1 MRPVLVELARRR
13 RLGCMNIKRLLA
25 TAAMTAGLA
34 IGLAATA
41 GATAEDDFWEC
52 VGDHQDTDG
61 IGVCC
66 VFYGGTY
73 DERSGECWD
82 YPEATD
88 RAGRSRPEDSP
99 EKACAHATAQ
109 PPGNLRRL
117 APAARGRVWTNRT
130 VTSAPACIK
139 STLGPRACQCSR
151 RCTAHPRHP
160 LRLSGSSPLASPTSD
175 APKTAPTACRT
186 RSPRPRFPPAPSG
199 VAGCSTGS

>member
-1 MRPVLVELARRR
+1 
-13 RLGCMNIKRLLA
+13 MNIKRLLA

-82 YPEATD
+82 YPEATVEQAD
-88 RAGRSRPEDSP
+88 
-99 EKACAHATAQ
+99 
-109 PPGNLRRL
+109 PG
-117 APAARGRVWTNRT
+117 
-130 VTSAPACIK
+130 
-139 STLGPRACQCSR
+139 
-151 RCTAHPRHP
+151 
-160 LRLSGSSPLASPTSD
+160 
-175 APKTAPTACRT
+175 PKTPPKRPVLT
-186 RSPRPRFPPAPSG
+186 RLPNLQAVS
-199 VAGCSTGS
+199 VA